1 MTDRYKKKYILA
13 DILYADS
20 APVLIAGGALLEDS
34 STNKLLLQLK
44 FKSISEK
51 EIKSLRVKI
60 HPILPDMT
68 KLSPIEYTYTELGAK
83 RDVEFGQK
91 SAIVMQDGNVSSF
104 EASVMEVTFADDSRW
119 DGAGTEWSA
128 FKGIRRLADALGDAG
143 AAEQYAIRYGNDCI
157 YLPEEQRDLWYCAC
171 GALNRKSEEKCHCC
185 RRVFSALKNVNIASL
200 KSDSAQRVEVEKIE
214 DEEELARKSAKRRKL
229 LITLLISVPLAVIIV
244 AAICT
249 AQHSAQMQKNY
260 DLAMAL
266 LGSGRYDDAAE
277 AFAQLGDYNNSD
289 TIAEKEVPYEKAMN
303 VMDCAEREDLAGL
316 SLVGLKRSDIAEGET
331 LAVTLYREAIPLF
344 DALGDYKDSAEQSA
358 KAQQA
363 IDDYFDALMKAEY
376 SAAQDLFKNGSYLA
390 ARDAFEAMGNYKDCV
405 ELAQSAMYSRA
416 AKLYELTGKYTL
428 LGVRAKFSDT
438 AGEKSV
444 VYIPQEAYSKV
455 GGELLDDLRAILDAD
470 GVEINI
476 KEAPESGYTPIC
488 EAVSEEFAKLGD
500 YKDSAELVQKALDN
514 ADYTRPFYELCA
526 AGSLQAA
533 YEWLMEYPE
542 EFDNRE
548 GWLALLDKYLPYCAT
563 WQFYSGDKTLI
574 AQSVGLDSE
583 CESIVSRV
591 TIKDSVISLVLCPNG
606 DENHPIEL
614 AAQSNGFTYAFDDST
629 NYFAVIS
636 NIGHLT
642 YTKYNSFNTQAGNQS
657 VEYRKAW

>member
-1 MTDRYKKKYILA
+1 MADRYKKKYILA
-13 DILYADS
+13 DMLYADT
-20 APVLIAGGALLEDS
+20 APVLIAGGALLEDN

-44 FKSISEK
+44 FKSVTEK
-51 EIKSLRVKI
+51 EIKALRVKI

-68 KLSPIEYTYTELGAK
+68 ALSPIEYTYTELGAK

-104 EASVMEVTFADDSRW
+104 EASVMEVEFADDSRW
-119 DGAGTEWSA
+119 DGTGTEWTA
-128 FKGIRRLADALGDAG
+128 FKGIRKLADALGDES

-157 YLPEEQRDLWYCAC
+157 YFPEEQRDLWYCTC
-171 GALNRKSEEKCHCC
+171 GAVNRKSEEKCHCC

-214 DEEELARKSAKRRKL
+214 DEEELARKKAKRR
-229 LITLLISVPLAVIIV
+229 TLLISLLIGIPLVVIIV
-244 AAICT
+244 AAACT
-249 AQHSAQMQKNY
+249 AQHSAQLQKNY

-266 LGSGRYDDAAE
+266 LGSGRYDDAAA
-277 AFAQLGDYNNSD
+277 AFAQLGDYNDSD

-303 VMDCAEREDLAGL
+303 VMDCAEREDTAGL
-316 SLVGLKRSDIAEGET
+316 ALVGLKRSDIAEGET

-344 DALGDYKDSAEQSA
+344 DALGDYKDSAEQAA
-358 KAQQA
+358 KAQKA

-376 SAAQDLFKNGSYLA
+376 SAAEDLFKNGSYLA
-390 ARDAFEAMGNYKDCV
+390 ARDAFEAIGDYKDCA
-405 ELAQSAMYSRA
+405 ELAQEAMYSRA
-416 AKLYELTGKYTL
+416 VKLYDLTGKYYL
-428 LGVRAKFSDT
+428 LGVCAKFSDT

-455 GGELLDDLRAILDAD
+455 GGELLDDLREILNED

-476 KEAPESGYTPIC
+476 KDVPESGYAPIC
-488 EAVSEEFAKLGD
+488 EAVSEEFVKLGS
-500 YKDSAELVQKALDN
+500 YKDSAEMVQKALEN
-514 ADYTRPFYELCA
+514 ADYTRPFYKLCSD
-526 AGSLQAA
+526 GDLQSA
-533 YEWLMEYPE
+533 YEWLMAYPE

-563 WQFYSGDKTLI
+563 WQFYSGDRTLI
-574 AQSVGLDSE
+574 AQSVGLDSN
-583 CESIVSRV
+583 CDSIVSKV
-591 TIKDSVISLVLCPNG
+591 AINGSAISLILYPNG

-614 AAQSNGFTYAFDDST
+614 AAQINGFTYSFDEST
-629 NYFAVIS
+629 TYFACIS

-642 YTKYNSFNTQAGNQS
+642 YTKYNSYNVQVGNQS
-657 VEYRKAW
+657 VEYKKA